1 MSITKDSVIIKT
13 VRQASKRG
21 FITVLYDHAE
31 LQALFEEALE
41 ALRNSE
47 EEPFRIKLEKAV
59 GVSNGFLKKTAQTH
73 SWAKKIDDN
82 YKKLRHEWET
92 HGGAE
97 YKAMKFFL
105 NEMVKN
111 GEKPGVSVISEKA
124 GRSSVYLLPRENR
137 KLYLW
142 KMKLFEEIKEAQK
155 VFDKP
160 MLDIPKG
167 YVCLSHQCQSLDTLV
182 KEMEFGDVEIT
193 VYKDAAVEFINGKEV
208 HFGSWL
214 YRRWFRLGEG
224 IKGISAYVDP
234 SNFDVQRTFLVR
246 GAILVLNA
254 TSEKS
259 QGMRAKNMEK
269 YINWLNRTENMTPK
283 NAKEAEESYRE
294 FSLYLHQV
302 VKGHDPRRKNQNIDI
317 DHFGRKYAG
326 RIQASVCLMLA
337 EAFTNG
343 NAEKIQGMT
352 RIVEDSS
359 KNEDEVVINIG
370 ELGDSLSYYYQFFE
384 QVSDFLLEHK
394 PYPYAIK
401 LLEHDAILVPR
412 IPNYP
417 QMMTPF
423 NGSNRFDWRIYFDPD
438 VLDLRNETGV
448 KAVVMK
454 SELYQRKSPATQVL
468 MLNRATD
475 TLNTFCAAIPKANG
489 NYSHDTRLSLGL
501 LAMKAY
507 FMVMMDITGLND
519 VTLATMPWSEENDLF
534 EEENGDGIKLRNIKH
549 RAGGKVVEFS
559 IQRKFKP
566 SFITFL
572 KLRRYVLDGYS
583 CDTLYFTG
591 TSKNIKLTGLHQ
603 NGGFGVH
610 VHKEFQRYY
619 PDLKYFGS
627 RKLRRFKKQWI
638 MKKTNGR
645 TYLAAKLLQHT
656 ESISQSNYPAQSKGE
671 SQGMMANYFDYQ
683 HSLTM
688 EVDDSEMIGSGSCKS
703 HKQPEAQVEM
713 ALIKPDCNKKMTC
726 LFCKH
731 YRLMPIRQ
739 EIHKVLSMKYVINEF
754 SKLHAW
760 SQVHFDTVTEPLL
773 DRIELLL
780 KALRIK
786 YPETSGIIDDLRKE
800 VHKQNLTSYWQGVHE
815 RNWEAVW

>member
-1 MSITKDSVIIKT
+1 MSITKESVIVKT
-13 VRQASKRG
+13 VGLASKRG
-21 FITVLYDHAE
+21 FITVLYNHAE

-41 ALRNSE
+41 ALRKSE
-47 EEPFRIKLEKAV
+47 EEPLKTKLENAV
-59 GVSNGFLKKTAQTH
+59 GVSKGFLKKTAQTH
-73 SWAKKIDDN
+73 PWAKKIDDN

-97 YKAMKFFL
+97 YKAMKKIL

-111 GEKPGVSVISEKA
+111 GEKPGVSIIGEKA

-137 KLYLW
+137 QLYLW

-160 MLDIPKG
+160 VLDIPKG
-167 YVCLSHQCQSLDTLV
+167 YVCLLHRCQSLDTLV
-182 KEMEFGDVEIT
+182 KEIEFGDAEIT
-193 VYKDAAVEFINGKEV
+193 VYKNAAVEFINGKKV

-214 YRRWFRLGEG
+214 YRRWFRFGEG
-224 IKGISAYVDP
+224 TKGVSTYVDP
-234 SNFDVQRTFLVR
+234 SSFDVQRTFLVR

-254 TSEKS
+254 TPEKS

-269 YINWLNRTENMTPK
+269 YINWLNQTENMTPK
-283 NAKEAEESYRE
+283 NAKEAEESYRG

-302 VKGHDPRRKNQNIDI
+302 VKGHDPRRKNQTIDI
-317 DHFGRKYAG
+317 DHFGRKHAG
-326 RIQASVCLMLA
+326 KIQASVCLMLA

-343 NAEKIQGMT
+343 NTEIIQGMT
-352 RIVEDSS
+352 GIVEGGSQ
-359 KNEDEVVINIG
+359 NEDEAVIDIG
-370 ELGDSLSYYYQFFE
+370 ALGDALSYYYQFFE
-384 QVSDFLLEHK
+384 QVTDFLLEHK
-394 PYPYAIK
+394 PYPCAIK
-401 LLEHDAILVPR
+401 LLEHDAILVPQ
-412 IPNYP
+412 IPTYP
-417 QMMTPF
+417 QIMTPF
-423 NGSNRFDWRIYFDPD
+423 NGTNRFDWRIYFDPD
-438 VLDLRNETGV
+438 VHDLRNEAGA
-448 KAVVMK
+448 KAVMMR
-454 SELYQRKSPATQVL
+454 SEVYQRKSPARQAL
-468 MLNRATD
+468 MLNGAAD
-475 TLNTFCAAIPKANG
+475 TLNTFCAAILKANSD
-489 NYSHDTRLSLGL
+489 YSHKTRLSLGL
-501 LAMKAY
+501 LAMQAY

-519 VTLATMPWSEENDLF
+519 ATLATMPWSDENDLF
-534 EEENGDGIKLRNIKH
+534 EEENGDSVKLKNIKY

-591 TSKNIKLTGLHQ
+591 TSKNAKLVGSSQ
-603 NGGFGVH
+603 NGGFGVRAY
-610 VHKEFQRYY
+610 KEFQRYY

-656 ESISQSNYPAQSKGE
+656 ESISESDYPAQPKVE
-671 SQGMMANYFDYQ
+671 SQKMMANYFDYQ

-688 EVDDSEMIGSGSCKS
+688 EIDDSEMIGSGACKS
-703 HKQPEAQVEM
+703 HKQPEAQVEK
-713 ALIKPDCNKKMTC
+713 APIKPDCNKKMTC

-731 YRLMPIRQ
+731 YRLKPIKQ
-739 EIHKVLSMKYVINEF
+739 EIHKVLSMKYVIKEF

-760 SQVHFDTVTEPLL
+760 SQVHFDTVTEPIL

-780 KALRIK
+780 EALKIK
-786 YPETSGIIDDLRKE
+786 YPETSGIIEDLRKE
-800 VHKQNLTSYWQGVHE
+800 VDKQNLTSYWQGVHE